1 MNARRIIKVSVDIVM
16 TILLIALM
24 SFMLTGQRLH
34 EWLGVMM
41 ALLFII
47 HHVLNL
53 GWMKNL
59 FKGKYTS
66 SRIFCTVLNG
76 LLFVDII
83 ALLISGIVISG
94 FVFPALSI
102 HSGIASARRLHI
114 TTVYWGGVILLSAHL
129 GCHWGMITGMAGKAF
144 HVKPGDKKRTILF
157 RLISVL
163 VSAYGIYAL
172 YVHRVYEYLILKNI
186 FVFWDYERPAWQ
198 VIFDY
203 TAMLYLFAAIAYYI
217 KTFLGCKAWQSKDFP
232 VDYMCRKK

>member
-1 MNARRIIKVSVDIVM
+1 M
-16 TILLIALM
+16 
-24 SFMLTGQRLH
+24 
-34 EWLGVMM
+34 
-41 ALLFII
+41 
-47 HHVLNL
+47 
-53 GWMKNL
+53 
-59 FKGKYTS
+59 
-66 SRIFCTVLNG
+66 
-76 LLFVDII
+76 
-83 ALLISGIVISG
+83 
-94 FVFPALSI
+94 
-102 HSGIASARRLHI
+102 
-114 TTVYWGGVILLSAHL
+114 ILLSAHL